1 MKSLTSFLV
10 YKGAVS
16 PKVLQEVLMHQ
27 TLSGG
32 GIGINLLEVKAI
44 SEISLVQMAGQFHRL
59 LVVALQDLLTVPP
72 DVTGLMSRDLAVRLN
87 MLPFDVKDESIY
99 VACFQP
105 PPKKDEMMIR
115 NITGKVPRFFV
126 ASPLA
131 IAIALWIHYG
141 EEIGQRAARIIERI
155 NREEAGIIDDIVEK
169 APSGRRAHLIAIVEK
184 RWEAFPLREE
194 KRDTLLEFVGE
205 EEETKEQAW
214 GEESDG
220 DESYDEI
227 FNTYIVINRIGK
239 RPRRPSAIFIK
250 SPLAEGREGAEGME
264 GMEGMEGVEGM
275 EGAEGAEGT
284 GGAEE
289 AAVDAAAVPGPEEA
303 GEPPPA
309 EQEAA
314 PVSGT
319 PESELPMEEEIIIQE
334 EEDQE
339 AVEPARQVG
348 PAVRGYPIPI
358 LGMLTLNEV
367 LVKVKS
373 AETATD
379 VTDAVY
385 EFATQFFDF
394 IMMFRYRK
402 GRFELAMA
410 SSRGWG
416 FTVED
421 MSVRHLYSANLPE
434 TLITYARPCL
444 FSVPEGHPVEKML
457 AECGRSVPPN
467 ALFVPI
473 SVQERV
479 VVFFYGDNGKQET
492 GLDEIRDL
500 FHAAWAASHKLL
512 SFIADKKR

>member
-16 PKVLQEVLMHQ
+16 PKLLQEVLMHQ

-59 LVVALQDLLTVPP
+59 LVVALQDLLGVPP
-72 DVTGLMSRDLAVRLN
+72 DVTGLMSRDMAIRLN
-87 MLPFDVKDESIY
+87 VLPFDVKDESIY

-169 APSGRRAHLIAIVEK
+169 VPPARRAHLLAVVEK
-184 RWEAFPLREE
+184 RWEAFPVREE
-194 KRDTLLEFVGE
+194 KRDTLLEFAGD

-214 GEESDG
+214 GEERDS

-227 FNTYIVINRIGK
+227 FNKYIVINRIGK
-239 RPRRPSAIFIK
+239 RPRRPSAMFIK
-250 SPLAEGREGAEGME
+250 STLNEKAEAK
-264 GMEGMEGVEGM
+264 

-284 GGAEE
+284 ERAEAAEDAEGAGDVVELVVEAEE
-289 AAVDAAAVPGPEEA
+289 AEGEAGAAAAPGPEAA
-303 GEPPPA
+303 GE
-309 EQEAA
+309 QE
-314 PVSGT
+314 P
-319 PESELPMEEEIIIQE
+319 PMEEEIIIQE
-334 EEDQE
+334 EEAQE
-339 AVEPARQVG
+339 PLEPATQAG
-348 PAVRGYPIPI
+348 PSVRGYPIPI
-358 LGMLTLNEV
+358 LGLLALNEV

-373 AETATD
+373 AETATE

-385 EFATQFFDF
+385 EFASQFFDF

-421 MSVRHLYSANLPE
+421 MPVRHLYSANLPE
-434 TLITYARPCL
+434 TLITYARPCV
-444 FSVPEGHPVEKML
+444 FQVPEGHPIEKML
-457 AECGRSVPPN
+457 AACGRSVPPN
-467 ALFVPI
+467 ALFMPI

-479 VVFFYGDNGKQET
+479 VVFFYGDNARQET
-492 GLDEIRDL
+492 GLDEVRDL

-512 SFIADKKR
+512 SFIAERKR

>member
-16 PKVLQEVLMHQ
+16 PKLLQEVLMHQ

-72 DVTGLMSRDLAVRLN
+72 DVTGLMSRDLAIRLN
-87 MLPFDVKDESIY
+87 VLPFDVKDESIY

-155 NREEAGIIDDIVEK
+155 NRDEAGIIDDIVEK
-169 APSGRRAHLIAIVEK
+169 VPPSRRAHLMAIIEK
-184 RWEAFPLREE
+184 RWEAFPVREE

-214 GEESDG
+214 GEERES

-227 FNTYIVINRIGK
+227 FNKYIVINRIGK

-250 SPLAEGREGAEGME
+250 SPLTEGREGAEGTEGLEGTDVME
-264 GMEGMEGVEGM
+264 GEEGTEGTEGEEGTEGMEGVE
-275 EGAEGAEGT
+275 EI
-284 GGAEE
+284 
-289 AAVDAAAVPGPEEA
+289 AVDDADAPGPEA
-303 GEPPPA
+303 V
-309 EQEAA
+309 
-314 PVSGT
+314 PVSGA
-319 PESELPMEEEIIIQE
+319 PEGEFPMEEEIIIQE
-334 EEDQE
+334 EEAQE
-339 AVEPARQVG
+339 PVEPAPQVG

-373 AETATD
+373 AENATE

-421 MSVRHLYSANLPE
+421 LSVRHLYSANLPE

-444 FSVPEGHPVEKML
+444 FNVPEGHPVEKML
-457 AECGRSVPPN
+457 EECGRNVPPN
-467 ALFVPI
+467 ALFMPI

-492 GLDEIRDL
+492 GLDEVRDL

-512 SFIADKKR
+512 SFIAEKKR